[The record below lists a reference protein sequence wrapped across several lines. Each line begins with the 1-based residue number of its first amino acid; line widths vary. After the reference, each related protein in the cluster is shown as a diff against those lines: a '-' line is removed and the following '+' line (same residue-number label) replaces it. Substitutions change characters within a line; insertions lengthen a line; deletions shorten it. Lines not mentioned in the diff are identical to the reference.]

1 MRAWINVCVSFL
13 HDYKDGIFLIIL
25 VLLFI
30 LMLIVLKTVRKNN
43 QNMRGWNA
51 GIAKMTKAL
60 DEVLDEKVAKET
72 AERKIHTAENEAV
85 QDTDQRER
93 MDGNLKED
101 QQSRMEETE
110 STKKQQESRKKQKE
124 EELFGRVLQE
134 YFP

>member
-1 MRAWINVCVSFL
+1 MEAWLNVCVSFM

-30 LMLIVLKTVRKNN
+30 IMLIVLKTVRKNN

-60 DEVLDEKVAKET
+60 DEVLDGKSTKGINAGENATSEDMEQEDTFAEK
-72 AERKIHTAENEAV
+72 
-85 QDTDQRER
+85 
-93 MDGNLKED
+93 LKENL
-101 QQSRMEETE
+101 QLQMEE
-110 STKKQQESRKKQKE
+110 QESRKRQQE
-124 EELFGRVLQE
+124 EELFGKVLQE

>member
-1 MRAWINVCVSFL
+1 MEAWINVCVSFL
-13 HDYKDGIFLIIL
+13 RDYRDGIFLIIL

-60 DEVLDEKVAKET
+60 DEVLDGKDTREIKEDHKMSVAESDQ
-72 AERKIHTAENEAV
+72 E
-85 QDTDQRER
+85 DTFT
-93 MDGNLKED
+93 GKLKEGL
-101 QQSRMEETE
+101 QLQMTA
-110 STKKQQESRKKQKE
+110 QKE
-124 EELFGRVLQE
+124 QDLQEEEVFGRVLQE